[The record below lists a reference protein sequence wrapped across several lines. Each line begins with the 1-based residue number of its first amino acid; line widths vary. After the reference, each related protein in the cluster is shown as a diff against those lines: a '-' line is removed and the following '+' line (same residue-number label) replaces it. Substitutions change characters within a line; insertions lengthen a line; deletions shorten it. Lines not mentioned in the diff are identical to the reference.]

1 MTIIGFYYKSEPG
14 CYRLEKR
21 KIVGEKILF
30 LGLMKL
36 ADLTFDYVVELVE
49 FVTDWFETLSLPVYF

>member
-1 MTIIGFYYKSEPG
+1 MTIIGFHYKGVPG

-30 LGLMKL
+30 LGLMEL
-36 ADLTFDYVVELVE
+36 ADLAFYYVVELVE
-49 FVTDWFETLSLPVYF
+49 FVTD